1 MDFGEMVE
9 KFAASLQTAYGA
21 IDASNAQPEDQL
33 KPPVKAL
40 IEGFGAKI
48 GAPIVATT
56 EAQMADL
63 KGRPDVAIAID
74 GLVTGHIELKA
85 PGKGART
92 TKLKGG
98 DAEQWK
104 KFRNHPNLIYTD
116 GNEWA
121 LYRTGERQGKIVRFA
136 SDATSEG
143 ADAVSPD
150 NTRELEILLRDFTGW
165 EPIVPTSPRRLAE
178 TLAPLCRLLRDDAFA
193 ALSDE
198 GSAMRMLAK
207 EWRVFLF
214 ADADDRQFADA
225 YAQTVTYAL
234 LLARVEGEANLT
246 ANSAA
251 KQLDE
256 RHGLLAQVL
265 RILEQD
271 EAREEVRVPIELLE
285 RTIAAIDP
293 AMMASG
299 GKTDPWLYFY
309 EDFLA
314 AYDPKLRND
323 RGVYYTPAQ
332 VVQAQVRLVTELLNE
347 RFGKELGI
355 VDDDVVL
362 LDPAAGT
369 GTYLLAAIDEGLTN
383 ASKRFGPGDNAGRAT
398 TAAANFHG
406 FEILV
411 GPYAV
416 AHLRVAQR
424 ILEYGGSLPD
434 DGVHVYL
441 ADTLESPFVP
451 GKGKQTSLTHKKLSE
466 ESERARRVKAE
477 ERVLVCIGNPPYDRQ
492 QIDPDDKATERK
504 GGWVRFGDPG
514 EDAILDDFIKPV
526 RAAGAGGQLKNL
538 YNDYVYF
545 WRWAMWKVFEQ
556 GGGGGVVSFITASS
570 YLRGP
575 GFAGM
580 RKVMRETFDE
590 LWIVDLG
597 GDNLGARKSQNVF
610 AIQTPV
616 AIAIGVRGDE
626 PHPDTPAT
634 VWYCDELVKGPR
646 EEKLARLAYIDSRA
660 DFAWEECF
668 AGWDEPMLP
677 ERAGNYYSWP
687 LLTDLFPWQ
696 HSGAQFKRTWP
707 IAPSKDVLKTRW
719 ATLLSLDEE
728 ARRTAFRET
737 RDRKVTGKYADLL
750 SGAERLEPLASLSP
764 EDPPSSIQ
772 TYAYRSLDRQRVL
785 ADARLGDFP
794 RPVLWSIRGS
804 RQVFMTSLLTGLL
817 GEGPAAI
824 ASPEVPDLDHFRGS
838 FGAKHAIPLWRD
850 SAATEPNVSAGLL
863 ARLEDTL
870 DRSVSPE
877 ELFAYVY
884 AILAGEYTDRFA
896 AELEIP
902 GPRVPITKDG
912 GLFEQAVDLGGRL
925 IWLHTYG
932 ERFTP
937 DGEKPRSVPAGAAKC
952 TTAVPA
958 DPESYPEEFDFDP
971 KSKRLT
977 VGKGVFEPVDPAIWE
992 FNVSGLQVVKS
1003 WLSYRMKEGAGKRS
1017 SPLDEIR
1024 PERWPADFTEEL
1036 CKLLWILEQ
1045 TVELIPQAADLLEQ
1059 IVDGPVFAAD
1069 ELPAPSDAER
1079 AAPKVQKDEPEQLEI
1094 SPT

>member
-1 MDFGEMVE
+1 MDFSETVK
-9 KFAASLQTAYGA
+9 KFATSLPTAYSA
-21 IDASNAQPEDQL
+21 IEASNAQPEDQL
-33 KPPVKAL
+33 KPPVKEL
-40 IEGFGAKI
+40 IESFGVEI
-48 GAPIVATT
+48 GTPIVATT

-63 KGRPDVAIAID
+63 KGRPDVAVAVS

-121 LYRTGERQGKIVRFA
+121 LYRTGEREGKIVRFA
-136 SDATSEG
+136 GDATVDG

-150 NTRELEILLRDFTGW
+150 NARELEILLRDFTSW
-165 EPIVPTSPRRLAE
+165 EPIVPTSPHRLAE

-193 ALSDE
+193 ALSNE
-198 GSAMRMLAK
+198 GSAMRMLAE

-234 LLARVEGEANLT
+234 LLARVEGEANL
-246 ANSAA
+246 AASSAA
-251 KQLDE
+251 KQLDK

-285 RTIAAIDP
+285 RTIGAIDP
-293 AMMASG
+293 AMMAGG

-383 ASKRFGPGDNAGRAT
+383 ASKRFGPGDNAGRAS
-398 TAAANFHG
+398 TAASNFHG
-406 FEILV
+406 FELLV

-466 ESERARRVKAE
+466 ENERARRVKAE
-477 ERVLVCIGNPPYDRQ
+477 EQVLVCIGNPPYDRQ

-504 GGWVRFGDPG
+504 GGWVRFGDQG
-514 EDAILDDFIKPV
+514 EEPILDDFIEPV
-526 RAAGAGGQLKNL
+526 KAAGAGGQLKNL

-556 GGGGGVVSFITASS
+556 SGGGGIVGFITASS

-580 RKVMRETFDE
+580 RRVMRETFDE
-590 LWIVDLG
+590 LWIIDLG
-597 GDNLGARKSQNVF
+597 GDNLGARRSQNVF

-616 AIAIGVRGDE
+616 AIAVGVREGD
-626 PHPDTPAT
+626 PHPDIPAT

-646 EEKLARLAYIDSRA
+646 EEKLARLAHIDSRA
-660 DFAWEECF
+660 DFAWEKCF
-668 AGWDEPMLP
+668 TGWDEPMLP

-696 HSGAQFKRTWP
+696 HSGIQFKRNWP
-707 IAPSKDVLKTRW
+707 ISCDHDVLLNRWNELVSAPSEQRAELMRSTQAKNP
-719 ATLLSLDEE
+719 
-728 ARRTAFRET
+728 
-737 RDRKVTGKYADLL
+737 DRSASDLL
-750 SGAERLEPLASLSP
+750 VSTEKL
-764 EDPPSSIQ
+764 PPIRDLKSS
-772 TYAYRSLDRQRVL
+772 TKPAGRKLFAYRTLDRQWML
-785 ADARLGDFP
+785 PDARLIDRP
-794 RPVLWSIRGS
+794 RPPLWAAAGPQ
-804 RQVFMTSLLTGLL
+804 QVFMTSLLTGLL
-817 GEGPAAI
+817 AQILQQAPGG
-824 ASPEVPDLDHFRGS
+824 DLS
-838 FGAKHAIPLWRD
+838 EA
-850 SAATEPNVSAGLL
+850 V
-863 ARLEDTL
+863 
-870 DRSVSPE
+870 
-877 ELFAYVY
+877 
-884 AILAGEYTDRFA
+884 
-896 AELEIP
+896 
-902 GPRVPITKDG
+902 G
-912 GLFEQAVDLGGRL
+912 G
-925 IWLHTYG
+925 
-932 ERFTP
+932 
-937 DGEKPRSVPAGAAKC
+937 
-952 TTAVPA
+952 
-958 DPESYPEEFDFDP
+958 
-971 KSKRLT
+971 
-977 VGKGVFEPVDPAIWE
+977 
-992 FNVSGLQVVKS
+992 
-1003 WLSYRMKEGAGKRS
+1003 
-1017 SPLDEIR
+1017 
-1024 PERWPADFTEEL
+1024 
-1036 CKLLWILEQ
+1036 
-1045 TVELIPQAADLLEQ
+1045 
-1059 IVDGPVFAAD
+1059 
-1069 ELPAPSDAER
+1069 
-1079 AAPKVQKDEPEQLEI
+1079 
-1094 SPT
+1094 

>member
-1 MDFGEMVE
+1 MVE
-9 KFAASLQTAYGA
+9 KFATSLQTAYGA
-21 IDASNAQPEDQL
+21 IEASNAQPEDQL
-33 KPPVKAL
+33 KPPVKEL
-40 IEGFGAKI
+40 LEGFGAEI
-48 GAPIVATT
+48 GTPIVATT

-63 KGRPDVAIAID
+63 KGRPDVAIAAN

-85 PGKGART
+85 PGKGARP

-104 KFRNHPNLIYTD
+104 KFRSHPNLIYTD

-136 SDATSEG
+136 SDATSDG
-143 ADAVSPD
+143 ADAVSSD
-150 NTRELEILLRDFTGW
+150 NARELEILLRDFTDW

-193 ALSDE
+193 ALSNED
-198 GSAMRMLAK
+198 SAMRMLAE

-214 ADADDRQFADA
+214 ADADGRQFADA

-234 LLARVEGEANLT
+234 LLARVEGEANL
-246 ANSAA
+246 AASSAA
-251 KQLDE
+251 KQLDK

-271 EAREEVRVPIELLE
+271 EARKEVEVPIELLE
-285 RTIAAIDP
+285 RTIGAIDP

-323 RGVYYTPAQ
+323 RGVFYTPAQ

-383 ASKRFGPGDNAGRAT
+383 ASKRFGPGDNASRAS

-466 ESERARRVKAE
+466 ESERARKVKAE

-504 GGWVRFGDPG
+504 GGWVRFADPG
-514 EDAILDDFIKPV
+514 EEPILDDFIAPV

-538 YNDYVYF
+538 YNDYAYF

-556 GGGGGVVSFITASS
+556 SGGGGIVSFITASS

-580 RKVMRETFDE
+580 RRVMRETFDE

-616 AIAIGVRGDE
+616 AIAVGVRKGE
-626 PHPDTPAT
+626 PRPDVPAD

-660 DFAWEECF
+660 DFAWEKCF
-668 AGWDEPMLP
+668 DGWDEPMLP
-677 ERAGNYYSWP
+677 KRAGNYYSWP

-696 HSGAQFKRTWP
+696 HSGVQFKRTWP
-707 IAPSKDVLKTRW
+707 ISPERNTLLRRW
-719 ATLLSLDEE
+719 AALIAADPGDRGELMRSTGARSADTRGAKLPDGPQLPPIRDLDS
-728 ARRTAFRET
+728 ET
-737 RDRKVTGKYADLL
+737 DPVTPRHF
-750 SGAERLEPLASLSP
+750 S
-764 EDPPSSIQ
+764 
-772 TYAYRSLDRQRVL
+772 YRSFDRQWML
-785 ADARLGDFP
+785 PDTRLIDRP
-794 RPVLWSIRGS
+794 RPPLWQAAGP
-804 RQVFMTSLLTGLL
+804 RQVFLTSLLTGLL
-817 GEGPAAI
+817 GEGPAAM
-824 ASPEVPDLDHFRGS
+824 ASSEVPDLHHFRGS
-838 FGAKHAIPLWRD
+838 FGAKDAIPLWRD
-850 SAATEPNVSAGLL
+850 ATATEPNVSANLL
-863 ARLEDTL
+863 GRLENALGRD
-870 DRSVSPE
+870 VSPE
-877 ELFAYVY
+877 ELFAYAY
-884 AILAGEYTDRFA
+884 AILSGEYTERFA

-902 GPRVPITKDG
+902 GPRVPITKERD
-912 GLFEQAVDLGGRL
+912 LFERAVDLGGRL

-937 DGEKPRSVPAGAAKC
+937 DGEKPGVVPAGVAKC
-952 TTAVPA
+952 TVAVPSGPA
-958 DPESYPEEFDFDP
+958 DYPEEFDYDP

-977 VGKGVFEPVDPAIWE
+977 VGKSVFEPVDPAVWK
-992 FNVSGLQVVKS
+992 FSVSGLQVVKS

-1017 SPLDEIR
+1017 SPLDKIR

-1036 CKLLWILEQ
+1036 CKLLWIVEQ
-1045 TVELIPQAADLLEQ
+1045 TIKLIPQAADLLEQ
-1059 IVDGPVFAAD
+1059 IVDGPVFTAD
-1069 ELPAPSDAER
+1069 ELPTPSDAER
-1079 AAPKVQKDEPEQLEI
+1079 AAPKVQKDEPEQLEMD
-1094 SPT
+1094 PT